1 MPRVNNSLFFV
12 HIPKT
17 AGTSVERSLLS
28 QSRINTGNHSSKRI
42 NLGLASSPIGR
53 ALRNR
58 LLVSNKNQ
66 SNQYSLAH
74 DSAYGWQNLMACKQ
88 HLTIKELFWLGLV
101 SKQDLGSL
109 IFFSVVRHPLDR
121 FISSWRSH
129 YRYKKYPDINEYVSY
144 LFSHDSGFIASHDD
158 ASHARTMQDYLDT
171 TGLPIS
177 PKIQIIRFESLSS
190 DWFEFGS
197 NMIAKSLWKSGWPSL
212 SLEAKSPQIVP
223 TKPLSIA
230 SINTLSWFYANDATE
245 YGYDMT
251 VEYIKKRAL
260 SIGY

>member
-1 MPRVNNSLFFV
+1 M

-17 AGTSVERSLLS
+17 AGTSIERSLLS
-28 QSRINTGNHSSKRI
+28 QSRLNHGTHSPARI
-42 NLGLASSPIGR
+42 YYRLASTPIGK
-53 ALRNR
+53 AICNK
-58 LLVSNKNQ
+58 LLVNNINQ
-66 SNQYSLAH
+66 SIQYSLIH
-74 DSAYGWQNLMACKQ
+74 DSAYGWQNLMTCKQ
-88 HLTIKELFWLGLV
+88 HLTIKELFWLGLI
-101 SKQDLGSL
+101 SKQDLASL

-171 TGLPIS
+171 TGLPIA

-223 TKPLSIA
+223 TKPLSNA

-260 SIGY
+260 CLLGVNVKP